1 MDFFKVSTPKGIL
14 LHAGIIAGVALV
26 VILLFFY
33 WYLPAQTN
41 HGETVTVPDLEGIH
55 ISAIDEFLTN
65 RNLNYEVTAD
75 SGFSE
80 DYAPLTIL
88 KQYPKASSKV
98 KENRKIFLTLNASTP
113 PKVKMPRLI
122 DGSVKNAQI
131 VLQSYGLEVGRIRY
145 KPDLAENAVL
155 EQLYKGDQ
163 IEPGT
168 FIPKGSKIDLIVGDG
183 FGNREFETPDMT
195 GMDYEDAE
203 VVAVG
208 SGLQIGSILY
218 QNPAHKRKD
227 PKELMDS
234 LNIQFIVSKQN
245 PPAGEM
251 VRIGEQIDFWLEE
264 LQEQEETPLDEAETS
279 EIEDN

>member
-1 MDFFKVSTPKGIL
+1 MEFFKVNTPKVIL
-14 LHAGIIAGVALV
+14 IHLGIIAGISLV
-26 VILLFFY
+26 IILLFFY
-33 WYLPAQTN
+33 WYLPAKTN

-55 ISAIDEFLTN
+55 ISAVDEFLTN
-65 RNLNYEVTAD
+65 RNLNYEVTTD

-88 KQYPKASSKV
+88 KQYPQASSKV

-131 VLQSYGLEVGRIRY
+131 VLQSYGLEVGKIRY

-155 EQLYKGDQ
+155 EQLYKDEK

-183 FGNREFETPDMT
+183 FGNRVFETPGLT
-195 GMDYEDAE
+195 GMEYEDAE

-218 QNPAHKRKD
+218 QNPAYARKN
-227 PKELMDS
+227 PKDLMDS
-234 LNIQFIVSKQN
+234 LNIQFIVSRQN
-245 PPAGEM
+245 PPEGEM
-251 VRIGEQIDFWLEE
+251 VRIGEEVDIWLEE
-264 LQEQEETPLDEAETS
+264 LQEQEETLLDEAETS
-279 EIEDN
+279 DTEDH